1 MRRGRVAPAVGLL
14 CGLVGC
20 GFGAEGNFTL
30 GLDLERCDGTFPV
43 CQTTAGCAMSTSR
56 YLEGSFPGTR
66 EFIVSTPEDS
76 IITVEIYFKTQ
87 RATGFDTEILWH
99 EPGCFDTY
107 QYLSEGVDIFEEAGP
122 SRILSKSQQV
132 FLPGDHLIEVRSD
145 ALADYAL
152 RIDVDT
158 GSGAAN

>member
-1 MRRGRVAPAVGLL
+1 MRRGGIVLLLGLA
-14 CGLVGC
+14 GC

-43 CQTTAGCAMSTSR
+43 CQTTAGCTMGATR

-76 IITVEIYFKTQ
+76 VITVEIYFKTQ
-87 RATGFDTEILWH
+87 RATGIDTEILWY

-107 QYLSEGVDIFEEAGP
+107 QYLSEGRDIFEEAGP
-122 SRILSKSQQV
+122 DRIFSKSQQV
-132 FLPGDHLIEVRSD
+132 FLPGDHLIEIHSD
-145 ALADYAL
+145 ALADYAI
-152 RIDVDT
+152 RVDVET
-158 GSGAAN
+158 SAGVNN